1 MALYNLMPYL
11 IPFYNNTLLASPHI
25 CLILTPWMSDSQ
37 YTTVVPLCFLVSGT
51 KYSHYLLLNI
61 TLFDFFN
68 IIFDWYESHDQV
80 SKLLKDNSL
89 CRLGNEISYHVICGA
104 LLNIKF
110 LLTDMVSD

>member
-1 MALYNLMPYL
+1 MALYNLIPYL
-11 IPFYNNTLLASPHI
+11 ITFYNNTLLASPHI
-25 CLILTPWMSDSQ
+25 CLILTLWMSDSK

>member
-1 MALYNLMPYL
+1 
-11 IPFYNNTLLASPHI
+11 
-25 CLILTPWMSDSQ
+25 MSDSK

-61 TLFDFFN
+61 TLFYFFN
-68 IIFDWYESHDQV
+68 IIFDWDESRDQV

-89 CRLGNEISYHVICGA
+89 RRLGNGISSHVICGA
-104 LLNIKF
+104 LLYIKF